1 MAVDDS
7 PSDGNEGKE
16 EERKMII
23 IIEAY
28 DLMIDFEVELV
39 EEVSETSVRNRMGER
54 KMSD

>member
-28 DLMIDFEVELV
+28 DLMIDFEEELV